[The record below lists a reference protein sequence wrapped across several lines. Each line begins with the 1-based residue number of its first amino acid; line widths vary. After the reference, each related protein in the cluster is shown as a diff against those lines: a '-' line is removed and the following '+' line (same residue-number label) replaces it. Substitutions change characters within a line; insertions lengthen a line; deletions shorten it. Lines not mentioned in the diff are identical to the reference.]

1 MTARPRPRGFAM
13 RHLSAYPNL
22 TTYAVPLPDGS
33 YNSER
38 KGNPKITRVTLE
50 PEGFPAPHRTART
63 A

>member
-33 YNSER
+33 YNATAAATRRSRASPWSR
-38 KGNPKITRVTLE
+38 KASR
-50 PEGFPAPHRTART
+50 HRTART